1 MAIRRSNP
9 VSAILLALV
18 LLLATLPVLASTLIP
33 APPQVAARAWLVMDP
48 ETGVVIAAHNEHERF
63 APASLTKMMTSYIV
77 ERELQNG
84 NISEQDMVTIS
95 EKAWRTGGSRM
106 FVQVG
111 TQVSVID
118 LLKGV
123 IIQSGNDASVALAE
137 YVAGSERAFAD
148 MMNQHAAR
156 LGMVNTNFENS
167 TGLPGDQHYS
177 SAMDLAILGRALIIE
192 SPDYYKLNSEKEFT
206 YNEIRQPNRN
216 RLLWRD
222 ESVDGIKTG
231 FTNDAGYCLVTS
243 AVRDGMRLITVVMG
257 ADSEEARAQQSQSL
271 LNYAFRFYRTQSLYD
286 AGQVMNES
294 RIWGGDGDLVRL
306 GVAERLAVTLP
317 RGQEDSVEVTLDMP
331 RHIKAPVMQGQE
343 LGQVVVSMN
352 GEQLRSMPLVALE
365 SVEQGSLLKRIWHA
379 IMLFFLGFFS

>member
-1 MAIRRSNP
+1 MAIQRSNFL
-9 VSAILLALV
+9 SATLLTLA
-18 LLLATLPVLASTLIP
+18 LLLASMPALASIMIP
-33 APPQVAARAWLVMDP
+33 APPQIGARAWLVMDP
-48 ETGVVIAAHNEHERF
+48 ETGVVIAAHNENERF

-84 NISEQDMVTIS
+84 NISEQDMVSIS

-106 FVQVG
+106 FVQEG

-156 LGMVNTNFENS
+156 LGMTNTNFENA
-167 TGLPGDQHYS
+167 TGLPGEQHYS
-177 SAMDLAILGRALIIE
+177 SAMDLAILGRALITE

-243 AVRDGMRLITVVMG
+243 AVRDGMRLVTVVMG
-257 ADSEEARAQQSQSL
+257 AENEEARAQQSQSL
-271 LNYAFRFYRTQSLYD
+271 LNYAFRFYRTQALYD
-286 AGQVMNES
+286 AGQVLNEP
-294 RIWGGDGDLVRL
+294 RIWGGSSDIVRL
-306 GVAERLAVTLP
+306 GLAERLAVTLP
-317 RGQEDSVEVTLDMP
+317 RGQEDNVDVTLDMP
-331 RHIKAPVMQGQE
+331 SHIKAPVMQGQE
-343 LGQVVVSMN
+343 LGQIVVSMD
-352 GEQLRSMPLVALE
+352 GEQVRSMPLIALE